1 MPIIGF
7 KNKFKNF
14 KPLEDYLYLIK
25 FDMKYVKPGALVNK
39 VDNISYDVAD
49 LRMHIESVFD
59 SFNKDKFYEYDNGVL
74 ILSVC
79 KYLVDNIAGIY
90 EIEIDS
96 KNDRDIYKREEIIK
110 YYNDIK
116 GE

>member
-25 FDMKYVKPGALVNK
+25 FDMKYNKTGALINK
-39 VDNISYDVAD
+39 KNNISYDVAD
-49 LRMHIESVFD
+49 LRLHVQNIFD
-59 SFNKDKFYEYDNGVL
+59 AFDKEEFYQYDNGVM

-79 KYLVDNIAGIY
+79 KYLVDNIPEIY
-90 EIEIDS
+90 EIEIES
-96 KNDRDIYKREEIIK
+96 KNDKDIYKKEEIIK
-110 YYNDIK
+110 YYNEIK

>member
-14 KPLEDYLYLIK
+14 KPLDEEYLVK
-25 FDMKYVKPGALVNK
+25 FDMEYTNHGALVNK
-39 VDNISYDVAD
+39 DDGIQYDIAD
-49 LRMHIESVFD
+49 LRISIEKVFND
-59 SFNKDKFYEYDNGVL
+59 FDKNKFYEYDCGIM

-90 EIEIDS
+90 EIVVDS
-96 KNDRDIYKREEIIK
+96 KECMYTYKKDEIIND
-110 YYNDIK
+110 YNKIK